1 MAHGLEN
8 NCYFF
13 NFQNVKKSSQTRLG
27 LSPSRRIKNSSLV
40 HGEILHFFCLK
51 AEEGASVHAAAKKA
65 QP

>member
-8 NCYFF
+8 NCYF